1 MNRKLQE
8 HNSCRFNSQKEN
20 MMQALN
26 VNVAKPVTN
35 AVLVNEIVEPVL
47 KQKSDKSKVQESNSF
62 TLKKDNSINRFL
74 EAYGDCV

>member
-1 MNRKLQE
+1 
-8 HNSCRFNSQKEN
+8 

-26 VNVAKPVTN
+26 VNAAKPATN
-35 AVLVNEIVEPVL
+35 VVLVNEVVEPVL

-74 EAYGDCV
+74 EAYSDCV

>member
-1 MNRKLQE
+1 
-8 HNSCRFNSQKEN
+8 

-26 VNVAKPVTN
+26 VNVAKPATN
-35 AVLVNEIVEPVL
+35 VVLVNEVVESVL